1 LEHRIAYLSGLSTSC
16 FADED
21 EGLAVTEDAKE
32 FVLLLPD
39 GKRAALLKD
48 LVVPRRKGP
57 PVPSVD
63 GWGGRPRRGAVGGGA
78 ELGGDGGL
86 VDHIEEAH
94 LSLPFRSHGGVA
106 AARTTVLRSR
116 VAGRAGNGARR
127 RNPSSV
133 LEGSF
138 ERGVLRSGRPQGSSE
153 KADYWTFEIGFVPC
167 LPVEPGPVR
176 AKTQPVGPGV
186 PDM

>member
-63 GWGGRPRRGAVGGGA
+63 GRCGRRRRGAVGGGA

-94 LSLPFRSHGGVA
+94 LSLPFRPHGAEATATA

-116 VAGRAGNGARR
+116 VAGKEAGG
-127 RNPSSV
+127 
-133 LEGSF
+133 G
-138 ERGVLRSGRPQGSSE
+138 G
-153 KADYWTFEIGFVPC
+153 
-167 LPVEPGPVR
+167 
-176 AKTQPVGPGV
+176 
-186 PDM
+186 